1 MRGFCHPTVLLFVR
15 IDRRVGDDVGVEMPS
30 APPMMRS
37 PSFAGWAS
45 IAGAV
50 VGVLVTPFMASVW
63 EYDESVVWST
73 TEGLVTRV
81 FGPILE
87 SWGALSFGS
96 GDLPYEV
103 YGKFFVIVYLLMLPI
118 VRYVH
123 VLQTTSATSAWER
136 RTWRVL
142 WIALIVAAVGDAM
155 SYWGIS
161 LPEVVGE
168 FLRGAGWMVELLALP
183 VVLVSMT
190 VYGIVSIRIR
200 VIPLWSAVLL
210 TAIIPILWFSLAGL
224 TWYLPNGVVVPMS
237 IIWASIGAWVLVA
250 RPATPAATPSY
261 RQSDTDRTAR
271 A

>member
-1 MRGFCHPTVLLFVR
+1 MIRTAR
-15 IDRRVGDDVGVEMPS
+15 
-30 APPMMRS
+30 
-37 PSFAGWAS
+37 FAGWAS

-63 EYDESVVWST
+63 ESDGVVWST

-103 YGKFFVIVYLLMLPI
+103 YGKFFVFVYLLMLPI

-123 VLQTTSATSAWER
+123 VLQSPSATNAWER

-142 WIALIVAAVGDAM
+142 WVSLIVAAVGDGM
-155 SYWGIS
+155 SYWGLS
-161 LPEVVGE
+161 LPEPGDILGGV
-168 FLRGAGWMVELLALP
+168 GWMVESLTLF
-183 VVLVSMT
+183 VVLVSTT

-200 VIPLWSAVLL
+200 VIPIWSAVLL
-210 TAIIPILWFSLAGL
+210 TAAIPIGVITLAGL
-224 TWYLPNGVVVPMS
+224 TSYVPNAVVVPMS
-237 IIWASIGAWVLVA
+237 IIWATIGAWVLVA
-250 RPATPAATPSY
+250 RPATPGATPSQ
-261 RQSDTDRTAR
+261 RESDTDRTGHT
-271 A
+271 

>member
-1 MRGFCHPTVLLFVR
+1 M
-15 IDRRVGDDVGVEMPS
+15 IKS
-30 APPMMRS
+30 AR
-37 PSFAGWAS
+37 FAGRAS
-45 IAGAV
+45 IASAV

-63 EYDESVVWST
+63 EYDYGVVWST
-73 TEGLVTRV
+73 TSTVTRV

-103 YGKFFVIVYLLMLPI
+103 YGKFFVFVYLLMLPI

-142 WIALIVAAVGDAM
+142 WISLIVAAVGDAM

-161 LPEVVGE
+161 LPEPVGE
-168 FLRGAGWMVELLALP
+168 FFWGPGFMVELLTLS
-183 VVLVSMT
+183 VVLVSTT
-190 VYGIVSIRIR
+190 VYGIVSIRVR
-200 VIPLWSAVLL
+200 VIPIWSAVLL
-210 TAIIPILWFSLAGL
+210 TAIVPILWFSLAGL

-250 RPATPAATPSY
+250 RPATPDAAPFD
-261 RQSDTDRTAR
+261 RESDTDRIGHA
-271 A
+271 

>member
-1 MRGFCHPTVLLFVR
+1 MIRTGR
-15 IDRRVGDDVGVEMPS
+15 
-30 APPMMRS
+30 
-37 PSFAGWAS
+37 FAGWAS
-45 IAGAV
+45 IASAV

-63 EYDESVVWST
+63 EYDYLVVWSRT
-73 TEGLVTRV
+73 STVTRV

-103 YGKFFVIVYLLMLPI
+103 YGKFFVFVYLLMLPI

-123 VLQTTSATSAWER
+123 VLQSTPATSAWER

-142 WIALIVAAVGDAM
+142 WVSLIVAAVGDGM

-161 LPEVVGE
+161 LPEPGD
-168 FLRGAGWMVELLALP
+168 FLWGLGFMVELLTLP
-183 VVLVSMT
+183 VVLVSTT

-200 VIPLWSAVLL
+200 VIPIWSAVLL

-237 IIWASIGAWVLVA
+237 IIWAAIGVWVLTT
-250 RPATPAATPSY
+250 RPATPSAAEST
-261 RQSDTDRTAR
+261 TDRTGHA
-271 A
+271 

>member
-1 MRGFCHPTVLLFVR
+1 MIRTAR
-15 IDRRVGDDVGVEMPS
+15 
-30 APPMMRS
+30 
-37 PSFAGWAS
+37 FAGWAS

-63 EYDESVVWST
+63 EYDYGVVWST
-73 TEGLVTRV
+73 TSTVTRL
-81 FGPILE
+81 FGPTLE
-87 SWGALSFGS
+87 SWGALTFGS

-103 YGKFFVIVYLLMLPI
+103 YGKFFVFVYLLMLPI

-123 VLQTTSATSAWER
+123 VLQSTPATSAWER

-142 WIALIVAAVGDAM
+142 WVSLIVAAVGDGM
-155 SYWGIS
+155 SYWGVS
-161 LPEVVGE
+161 LPEPGDILWGAGFMVE
-168 FLRGAGWMVELLALP
+168 FLTLP
-183 VVLVSMT
+183 VVLVSTT

-261 RQSDTDRTAR
+261 RESDTDRTGHA
-271 A
+271 

>member
-1 MRGFCHPTVLLFVR
+1 MIRTGR
-15 IDRRVGDDVGVEMPS
+15 
-30 APPMMRS
+30 
-37 PSFAGWAS
+37 FAGWAS
-45 IAGAV
+45 IASAV

-63 EYDESVVWST
+63 EYDYLVVWSRT
-73 TEGLVTRV
+73 STVTRV

-103 YGKFFVIVYLLMLPI
+103 YGKFFVFVYVLMLPI

-123 VLQTTSATSAWER
+123 VLQSTSATSAWER

-142 WIALIVAAVGDAM
+142 WIALIVAAVGDGM

-161 LPEVVGE
+161 LPEPVGD
-168 FLRGAGWMVELLALP
+168 FLWGGGFGVELLALL
-183 VVLVSMT
+183 VVLVT
-190 VYGIVSIRIR
+190 TTIYGIVSIRIR
-200 VIPLWSAVLL
+200 VIPIWSAVLL

-237 IIWASIGAWVLVA
+237 IIWAAIGVWVLAKDRNRQAALDSGHATA
-250 RPATPAATPSY
+250 RP
-261 RQSDTDRTAR
+261 
-271 A
+271 

>member
-1 MRGFCHPTVLLFVR
+1 MIR
-15 IDRRVGDDVGVEMPS
+15 S
-30 APPMMRS
+30 AR
-37 PSFAGWAS
+37 FAGWAS

-63 EYDESVVWST
+63 ESDGVVWST

-81 FGPILE
+81 FGPTLE
-87 SWGALSFGS
+87 SWGALTFGS
-96 GDLPYEV
+96 EGLPYEV
-103 YGKFFVIVYLLMLPI
+103 YGKFFVFVYLLMLPI

-123 VLQTTSATSAWER
+123 VLQSTPATSAWER

-142 WIALIVAAVGDAM
+142 WVSLIVAAVGDGM

-161 LPEVVGE
+161 LPEPGDI
-168 FLRGAGWMVELLALP
+168 LRGVGWMVELLTLF
-183 VVLVSMT
+183 VVLVSTT

-200 VIPLWSAVLL
+200 VIPIWSAVLL

-261 RQSDTDRTAR
+261 RESDTDRTGHA
-271 A
+271 

>member
-1 MRGFCHPTVLLFVR
+1 MIRTAR
-15 IDRRVGDDVGVEMPS
+15 
-30 APPMMRS
+30 
-37 PSFAGWAS
+37 FAGWAS
-45 IAGAV
+45 IASAV
-50 VGVLVTPFMASVW
+50 VGVVVTPFMASVW
-63 EYDESVVWST
+63 EVDGVVWST
-73 TEGLVTRV
+73 TSTVTRV

-103 YGKFFVIVYLLMLPI
+103 YGKFFVFVYVLMLPI

-123 VLQTTSATSAWER
+123 VLQSTSATSAWER

-142 WIALIVAAVGDAM
+142 WVSLIVAAVGDGM
-155 SYWGIS
+155 SYWGVS
-161 LPEVVGE
+161 LPEPGD
-168 FLRGAGWMVELLALP
+168 FLWGGGFMVELLTLP
-183 VVLVSMT
+183 VVLVSTT

-200 VIPLWSAVLL
+200 VIPIWSAVLL

-250 RPATPAATPSY
+250 RPATPDATPSD
-261 RQSDTDRTAR
+261 RQSDMDRTGHA
-271 A
+271 

>member
-1 MRGFCHPTVLLFVR
+1 MIRTAR
-15 IDRRVGDDVGVEMPS
+15 
-30 APPMMRS
+30 
-37 PSFAGWAS
+37 FAGWAS
-45 IAGAV
+45 IASAV

-63 EYDESVVWST
+63 ESDGVVWST

-103 YGKFFVIVYLLMLPI
+103 YGKFFVFVYLLMLPI

-123 VLQTTSATSAWER
+123 VLQSTPATSAWER

-142 WIALIVAAVGDAM
+142 WVSLIVAAVGDGM
-155 SYWGIS
+155 SYWGLS
-161 LPEVVGE
+161 LPEPGDILGGV
-168 FLRGAGWMVELLALP
+168 GWMVELLTLF
-183 VVLVSMT
+183 VVLVSTT
-190 VYGIVSIRIR
+190 VYGIVSIRVR
-200 VIPLWSAVLL
+200 VIPIWSAVLL

-237 IIWASIGAWVLVA
+237 IIWASIGMWVLVA
-250 RPATPAATPSY
+250 KPATPAATPSY
-261 RQSDTDRTAR
+261 RESDTDRTGHA
-271 A
+271 

>member
-1 MRGFCHPTVLLFVR
+1 MIRTAR
-15 IDRRVGDDVGVEMPS
+15 
-30 APPMMRS
+30 
-37 PSFAGWAS
+37 FAGWAS

-63 EYDESVVWST
+63 ESDGVVWST

-103 YGKFFVIVYLLMLPI
+103 YGKFFVFVYLLMLPI

-123 VLQTTSATSAWER
+123 VLQSTPVTSVWER

-142 WIALIVAAVGDAM
+142 WVSLIVAAVGDGM

-161 LPEVVGE
+161 LPDPVGE
-168 FLRGAGWMVELLALP
+168 FLWGGGFMVELLTLF
-183 VVLVSMT
+183 VVLVSTT

-200 VIPLWSAVLL
+200 VIPLWSAVLM

-224 TWYLPNGVVVPMS
+224 TWYLPNGVVVPLS
-237 IIWASIGAWVLVA
+237 IIWASIGAWVLIA
-250 RPATPAATPSY
+250 KPATPDATPSY
-261 RQSDTDRTAR
+261 RESDTDRTGHA
-271 A
+271 

>member
-1 MRGFCHPTVLLFVR
+1 MIRTAR
-15 IDRRVGDDVGVEMPS
+15 
-30 APPMMRS
+30 
-37 PSFAGWAS
+37 FAGWAS
-45 IAGAV
+45 IASAV

-63 EYDESVVWST
+63 ESDGVVWST

-81 FGPILE
+81 FGPTLE
-87 SWGALSFGS
+87 SWGALTFGS

-103 YGKFFVIVYLLMLPI
+103 YGKFFVFVYLLMLPI

-123 VLQTTSATSAWER
+123 ILQSTSATSSWER

-142 WIALIVAAVGDAM
+142 WVSLIVAAVGDAM
-155 SYWGIS
+155 SYWAIS
-161 LPEVVGE
+161 LPEPVGE
-168 FLRGAGWMVELLALP
+168 FFWGGGFMVETLTLF
-183 VVLVSMT
+183 VVLASTT

-200 VIPLWSAVLL
+200 VIPIWSAVLL

-250 RPATPAATPSY
+250 RPATPDATPSY
-261 RQSDTDRTAR
+261 RELDTDRTGHA
-271 A
+271 

>member
-1 MRGFCHPTVLLFVR
+1 MIRTAR
-15 IDRRVGDDVGVEMPS
+15 
-30 APPMMRS
+30 
-37 PSFAGWAS
+37 FAGWAS
-45 IAGAV
+45 IASAV
-50 VGVLVTPFMASVW
+50 VGVVVTPFMASVW
-63 EYDESVVWST
+63 EVDGVVWST
-73 TEGLVTRV
+73 TSTVTRV

-103 YGKFFVIVYLLMLPI
+103 YGKFFVFVYVLMLPI

-123 VLQTTSATSAWER
+123 VLQSTSATSAWER

-142 WIALIVAAVGDAM
+142 WVSLIVAAVGDGM
-155 SYWGIS
+155 SYWGVS
-161 LPEVVGE
+161 LPEPGD
-168 FLRGAGWMVELLALP
+168 FLWGGGFMVELLTLP
-183 VVLVSMT
+183 VVLVSTT

-200 VIPLWSAVLL
+200 VIPIWSAVLL

-250 RPATPAATPSY
+250 RPVTPATTPSY
-261 RQSDTDRTAR
+261 RESDTDRTGR
-271 A
+271 P